1 MERKVFTGTTV
12 SLLREDGRNFRFRL
26 VPPIEANINQ
36 GKLSVASPMGKALLG
51 RRQGEEFSI
60 DAPGGPVR
68 MKVLEI
74 QPGSE

>member
-1 MERKVFTGTTV
+1 MDRKVFTGSTV
-12 SLLREDGRNFRFRL
+12 TLFREDGRNFCFRL

-51 RRQGEEFSI
+51 RRQGEEFSFEV
-60 DAPGGPVR
+60 PGGSVR

-74 QPGSE
+74 QPGSG